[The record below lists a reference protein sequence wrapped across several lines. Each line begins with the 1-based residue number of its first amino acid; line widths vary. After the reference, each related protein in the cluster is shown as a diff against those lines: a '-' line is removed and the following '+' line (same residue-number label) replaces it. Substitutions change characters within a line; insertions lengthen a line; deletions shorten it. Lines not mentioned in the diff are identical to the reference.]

1 MTDPSIDF
9 FQFFTCSRQVLI
21 VCGCLTS
28 RFRFF
33 GFSHFTSMRARA
45 WLSARGTDLVAAEF
59 LDWSRAELPSLTIEQ
74 GVAAT
79 GRVSR
84 SKVAASV
91 VRCSQRRATPMVRDT
106 SS

>member
-1 MTDPSIDF
+1 
-9 FQFFTCSRQVLI
+9 
-21 VCGCLTS
+21 
-28 RFRFF
+28 
-33 GFSHFTSMRARA
+33 MRARA

-59 LDWSRAELPSLTIEQ
+59 LDWSRVELPSLTIEQ

-84 SKVAASV
+84 SKVGASV
-91 VRCSQRRATPMVRDT
+91 VRCSQRRAPQIACDT